1 MPVPLPTTFV
11 FCTCQ
16 PGAEQPLKS
25 EIAARRSE
33 WRLAF
38 SRPGFVSFESL
49 QSQGATLDGALPTFA
64 RTRSVSLGR
73 VKGDSLAAAAT
84 EVWEI
89 EGVRRLIDAQ
99 ELVGL
104 HVWQRDTQ
112 LPGEGDFEP
121 SVTPLAEETKRAL
134 IEAARTAEVTDRLSM
149 LEATVAPPGAV
160 VLDVVLVEPDEW
172 YVGWHRAT
180 SRSERWPGG
189 MLPVAAPSDMVSR
202 AYLKMEEALKWSAL
216 PASRGDVWVEL
227 GCAPGG
233 ASQALLERGFEV
245 IGIDPAEVEEPVASH
260 PRFTHHRKRSAD
272 VRRVEF
278 APAKWL
284 AADLNVAPQYTLDA
298 AEDVV
303 AHPSTSLRGLV
314 LTLKLADWNVASPEL
329 LKQYI
334 KRVQSWG
341 FRDVRLRQLV
351 HNRHELCLVAL
362 HSRGQRRMKRS
373 RRRPTAR
380 GKSDSTQSSD
390 MESSET
396 IEENEIRF
404 DAPTRM
410 TPPHHFR

>member
-1 MPVPLPTTFV
+1 MPVPLPNTFI

-38 SRPGFVSFESL
+38 SRPGFVSFKSL
-49 QSQGATLDGALPTFA
+49 HSAGAALDGALPTFA

-73 VKGDSLAAAAT
+73 VKSDFLAAAAN
-84 EVWEI
+84 EVWQI
-89 EGVRRLIDAQ
+89 EAVRRLIDAQ
-99 ELVGL
+99 EVVNL

-112 LPGEGDFEP
+112 LPGEEGFEP
-121 SVTPLAEETKRAL
+121 ALTPLAEEAKHAL
-134 IEAARTAEVTDRLSM
+134 IEAARQAEVSDRLAM

-172 YVGWHRAT
+172 YIGWHRAT
-180 SRSERWPGG
+180 SRPERWPGG
-189 MLPVAAPSDMVSR
+189 MLPVAAPGDMVSR

-216 PASRGDVWVEL
+216 PTSRGDVWVEL

-245 IGIDPAEVEEPVASH
+245 IGVDPAEVEEPVASN
-260 PRFTHHRKRSAD
+260 PRFTHIRKRSAE
-272 VRRVEF
+272 VRRTEF

-314 LTLKLADWNVASPEL
+314 LTLKLADWNVASPER
-329 LKQYI
+329 LKEYI
-334 KRVQSWG
+334 QRVQSWG
-341 FRDVRLRQLV
+341 FRDVRLRQLI

-373 RRRPTAR
+373 RRRPTKREAP
-380 GKSDSTQSSD
+380 
-390 MESSET
+390 ET
-396 IEENEIRF
+396 TEPTEAPENREIRF

-410 TPPHHFR
+410 APPHHFR

>member
-38 SRPGFVSFESL
+38 SRPGFVSFKSL
-49 QSQGATLDGALPTFA
+49 HSAGAALDGALPTFA

-73 VKGDSLAAAAT
+73 VKMDSLALAAA
-84 EVWEI
+84 EVWQI
-89 EGVRRLIDAQ
+89 EAVRRLLDAQ
-99 ELVGL
+99 EVVCL

-112 LPGEGDFEP
+112 LPGEAGFEP
-121 SVTPLAEETKRAL
+121 SVTPLAEEAKAAL
-134 IEAARTAEVTDRLSM
+134 VQAAREGEVTDRISM
-149 LEATVAPPGAV
+149 LETTVAPAGAV

-172 YVGWHRAT
+172 YIGWHRAS
-180 SRSERWPGG
+180 SRTERWPGG

-216 PASRGDVWVEL
+216 PAVRGDVWVEL

-245 IGIDPAEVEEPVASH
+245 IGVDPAEVEEPVASH
-260 PRFTHHRKRSAD
+260 PRFTHLRKRSAD

-314 LTLKLADWNVASPEL
+314 LTLKLADWNVASPQC

-334 KRVQSWG
+334 ERVRSWG

-362 HSRGQRRMKRS
+362 HSRSQRRMKRS
-373 RRRPTAR
+373 RRRPTKR
-380 GKSDSTQSSD
+380 
-390 MESSET
+390 
-396 IEENEIRF
+396 EEPEGPEAEDTPDTRELRY

-410 TPPHHFR
+410 APPHHFR